1 MLVHSTRLPRK
12 SRPQMR
18 LQRVG
23 EVACGD
29 GCKGAAA
36 ARAEC
41 LWGDGAGLKGRKWGW
56 GARQPWPASHG
67 TEEPPRQASVSACS
81 GLARPSDPAMP
92 SRGQP
97 RAGRTRPYQFQGMNL
112 SCDQVSKPGPLPGS
126 GKTGPSWDTLPV
138 VSAGLKGCPNCRVD
152 PPVPLLRPREA
163 DPMA

>member
-1 MLVHSTRLPRK
+1 M
-12 SRPQMR
+12 
-18 LQRVG
+18 G

-81 GLARPSDPAMP
+81 GLARA
-92 SRGQP
+92 
-97 RAGRTRPYQFQGMNL
+97 
-112 SCDQVSKPGPLPGS
+112 
-126 GKTGPSWDTLPV
+126 
-138 VSAGLKGCPNCRVD
+138 
-152 PPVPLLRPREA
+152 LRPCDALQGTAKGWE
-163 DPMA
+163 D